1 MFVNMFT
8 APGPPGRLQ
17 EELRDLLFGIIY
29 RRDSAGVSQTADSGE
44 IFIGNNLIRGPL
56 EEMVDNT
63 NVTLQL
69 NDKTDNKA

>member
-29 RRDSAGVSQTADSGE
+29 RRDSAGVSQSADSGE
-44 IFIGNNLIRGPL
+44 IFIGNNVIPE
-56 EEMVDNT
+56 EEMVDNIKG
-63 NVTLQL
+63 N
-69 NDKTDNKA
+69 

>member
-44 IFIGNNLIRGPL
+44 IFIGNNVIPE
-56 EEMVDNT
+56 EEMVDNIKV
-63 NVTLQL
+63 NLSARRRNRQ
-69 NDKTDNKA
+69 

>member
-44 IFIGNNLIRGPL
+44 IFIGNNVIPE
-56 EEMVDNT
+56 EEMVDNIKG
-63 NVTLQL
+63 NLSARQ
-69 NDKTDNKA
+69 